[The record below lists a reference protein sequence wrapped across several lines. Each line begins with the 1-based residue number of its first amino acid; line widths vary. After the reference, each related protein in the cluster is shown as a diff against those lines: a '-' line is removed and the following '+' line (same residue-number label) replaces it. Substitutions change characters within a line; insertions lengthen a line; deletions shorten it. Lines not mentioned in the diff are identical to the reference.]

1 MAGEE
6 QRLRGYDYSGNPV
19 YEAVSPVLPSKEE
32 MEEQFLH
39 DLDVVRM
46 FENGK
51 GYYEYSD
58 DEYFEMDKNEEPDIS
73 HLVKLDKEGNVISSR
88 PFDIMAG

>member
-6 QRLRGYDYSGNPV
+6 RKLRGYDYSGNPV
-19 YEAVSPVLPSKEE
+19 YEAVSPSMPSREEAEE
-32 MEEQFLH
+32 MLLRNL
-39 DLDVVRM
+39 DLTRM

-51 GYYEYSD
+51 EYFD
-58 DEYFEMDKNEEPDIS
+58 YADGEFFEMDENGEPDIS
-73 HLVKLDKEGNVISSR
+73 HTVRLDEKGNIISSV